1 MLNITLPAE
10 FSTSSRA
17 VRPAAGER
25 VYHNVLQPISTL
37 VPYVANY
44 VCRLVNMMRNR
55 SKLIRSIAT
64 GYQKDFRVQQMA
76 WRERCVLRMSAVL
89 AIKVRGV
96 LQLSC
101 FKLLNCC
108 ILALFQLS
116 IGEQIIYTEGLKKER
131 TEKRARSNSVWL
143 EQRNLRSQQW

>member
-1 MLNITLPAE
+1 MWAGKSFDDYEGRQKGLLNITLPAE

-55 SKLIRSIAT
+55 SKLIRTSFELVVVWKNNRSVRNH
-64 GYQKDFRVQQMA
+64 QNCHSC
-76 WRERCVLRMSAVL
+76 RCVLAAPSQSTSEA
-89 AIKVRGV
+89 
-96 LQLSC
+96 LQ
-101 FKLLNCC
+101 NC
-108 ILALFQLS
+108 LAL
-116 IGEQIIYTEGLKKER
+116 
-131 TEKRARSNSVWL
+131 
-143 EQRNLRSQQW
+143 